1 MDSTEFKT
9 LIAALDDITEAIVNQ
24 GDKLD
29 DIADAIREHTEAVK
43 ALDEAKRNKRW
54 TAGPST
60 VQVPDSSELAADL
73 KRGR

>member
-43 ALDEAKRNKRW
+43 VIEDARRLRRW
-54 TAGPST
+54 DREP
-60 VQVPDSSELAADL
+60 QSSEHPTDL